1 MFSKYYIPPATMTL
15 TIEQP
20 IVRTKA
26 VKRCAAEIIEQIGN
40 VGRTLLGDM
49 QEILRRNL
57 GTPDPQQIEFEE
69 SSLLVRTIVNAEI
82 TEHLRDARSRVIN
95 WLCGAALDEF

>member
-1 MFSKYYIPPATMTL
+1 MSLTM
-15 TIEQP
+15 EQP

-26 VKRCAAEIIEQIGN
+26 VKRCAAEIMQQIGN

-82 TEHLRDARSRVIN
+82 TEHLRDTRSRVIN
-95 WLCGAALDEF
+95 WLCGAALDES